1 MDSLTKEQL
10 IAREVDL
17 SNINASLVWEERKLK
32 KKLEAFEKMTGID
45 GEDIIAHA
53 DPDDDSKHTYKTCDE
68 YEEEINELEEQLEVY
83 QDPTETEK
91 KLIKQFTEETVKVV
105 DLMAELK
112 KENDTLKEKNR
123 VLNLVVQQTLEENHK
138 LNSLVGDECNG
149 LNET

>member
-10 IAREVDL
+10 IAREVDYM
-17 SNINASLVWEERKLK
+17 NINASLVWEERKLK
-32 KKLEAFEKMTGID
+32 KKLEAFEKMTGIN

-68 YEEEINELEEQLEVY
+68 YEEEINELEE
-83 QDPTETEK
+83 
-91 KLIKQFTEETVKVV
+91 QFTEETVKVV

>member
-10 IAREVDL
+10 IAREVDYM
-17 SNINASLVWEERKLK
+17 NINASLVWEERKLK
-32 KKLEAFEKMTGID
+32 KKLEAFEKMTGIN

-68 YEEEINELEEQLEVY
+68 YEEEINELEEQH
-83 QDPTETEK
+83 
-91 KLIKQFTEETVKVV
+91 EE
-105 DLMAELK
+105 
-112 KENDTLKEKNR
+112 LKEKNR
-123 VLNLVVQQTLEENHK
+123 VLNLVVQQTMEENHN